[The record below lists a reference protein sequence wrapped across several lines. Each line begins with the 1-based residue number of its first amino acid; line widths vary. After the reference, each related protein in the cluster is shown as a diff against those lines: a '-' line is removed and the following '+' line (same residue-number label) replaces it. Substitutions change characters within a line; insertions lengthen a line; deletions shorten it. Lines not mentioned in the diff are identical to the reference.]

1 MSSKTSKGG
10 RPRVDSERIDAR
22 MERDLL
28 DGIDAC
34 ARNEGISSRPE
45 AVRFI
50 VRDWLVGHSYIENP
64 PPKEDAN

>member
-1 MSSKTSKGG
+1 MSSKTSLGG
-10 RPRVDSERIDAR
+10 RPRVDSERVDTR

-34 ARNEGISSRPE
+34 ARAEALSTRPE
-45 AVRFI
+45 TVRFI
-50 VRDWLVGHSYIENP
+50 VRDWLIGHGYVESP